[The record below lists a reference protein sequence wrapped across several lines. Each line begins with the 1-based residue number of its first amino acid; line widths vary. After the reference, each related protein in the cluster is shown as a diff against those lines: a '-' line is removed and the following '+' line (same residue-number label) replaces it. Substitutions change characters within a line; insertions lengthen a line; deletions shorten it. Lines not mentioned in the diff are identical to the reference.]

1 LSENSIITTLTR
13 LLGCCLVSVGVDLFF
28 SPITIIISYLPLF
41 GNFLA
46 ALTGF
51 VFFIISSIIGSI
63 ISIVTMA
70 VAWIWYRP
78 WVGIGLL
85 LTALIITILF
95 YTYVKDKE

>member
-1 LSENSIITTLTR
+1 
-13 LLGCCLVSVGVDLFF
+13 
-28 SPITIIISYLPLF
+28 
-41 GNFLA
+41 
-46 ALTGF
+46 
-51 VFFIISSIIGSI
+51 
-63 ISIVTMA
+63 MA

>member
-1 LSENSIITTLTR
+1 M
-13 LLGCCLVSVGVDLFF
+13 FF

-51 VFFIISSIIGSI
+51 VFFIIVKKYNYIIIFNQSSIIGSI